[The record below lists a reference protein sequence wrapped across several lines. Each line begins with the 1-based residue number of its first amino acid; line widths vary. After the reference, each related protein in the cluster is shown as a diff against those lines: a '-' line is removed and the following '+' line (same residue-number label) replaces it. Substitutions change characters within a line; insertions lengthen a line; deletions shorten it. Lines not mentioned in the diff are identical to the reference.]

1 VTIKRGQSTEGA
13 RSTRTKAAPVV
24 KTRDKDQYFSRAVS
38 KALETLEALQTGD
51 GPMALNEVAQR
62 LQLSKTSTFRLLRT
76 LETSG
81 CLVASEM
88 GRYALAPGMN
98 SVVST
103 QTVARLLRAG
113 IPLLQQLSRQLRE
126 TTSLAALFDNR
137 SEVIA
142 VVESPQPIR
151 MSNIVGHI
159 LPPNASSL
167 GKAITAF
174 QNEER
179 REKLLRS
186 YGVYRFTK
194 HTITDRNE
202 LDREFAR
209 VREQKFATDLEESV
223 SDGHCFG
230 VPIFGRGGEVNAAVS
245 VSLPKA
251 RAGDAALRE
260 TILEVL
266 RVTAEQI
273 AVQLHGG
280 KGVK

>member
-1 VTIKRGQSTEGA
+1 VATKRGASLEGA
-13 RSTRTKAAPVV
+13 RGARTKAAAPAV
-24 KTRDKDQYFSRAVS
+24 KSREKDQYFSRAVA
-38 KALETLEALQTGD
+38 KALETLEVLQAAD

-81 CLVASEM
+81 CLRASEW
-88 GRYALAPGMN
+88 GKYSLAPGVN
-98 SVVST
+98 SLVST

-113 IPLLQQLSRQLRE
+113 IPLMQQLSRQLRE
-126 TTSLAALFDNR
+126 TTSLAAMFDNR
-137 SEVIA
+137 IEVIA

-186 YGVYRFTK
+186 YGVYRFTD
-194 HTITDRNE
+194 HTITDRTD
-202 LDREFAR
+202 LDREYAL
-209 VREQKFATDLEESV
+209 VRERKFATDLEESV

-230 VPIFGRGGEVNAAVS
+230 VPIFGSTGDVGAAIS

-251 RAGDAALRE
+251 RVGDGDHRKSILAALRA
-260 TILEVL
+260 
-266 RVTAEQI
+266 TADQI
-273 AVQLHGG
+273 AVELRGA
-280 KGVK
+280 